1 MESPFIVGLGGT
13 VRPDSSSE
21 SALRVALDAAEATGA
36 RTRLFGADALAA
48 LPMYDPTRA
57 VTPPASHLLTALRE
71 ADGVILAS
79 PGYHGLVSG
88 LVKNA
93 LDYVEELRDDARPY
107 LSGRSVGCVATAYG
121 WQAAVTTLQ
130 GLRTIVHALRGWPT
144 PLGVAI
150 NAAESPFG
158 PDRRPPER
166 VLSQLRTMAGEVG
179 QLSRLVAVRP
189 ADGAF
194 TGMTG

>member
-1 MESPFIVGLGGT
+1 MSSPFIVGLGGT
-13 VRPDSSSE
+13 MRPGSSSE
-21 SALRVALDAAEATGA
+21 SALRIALEEAEAAGA
-36 RTRLFGADALAA
+36 RTRLFGADALTA
-48 LPMYDPTRA
+48 LPMYDPTRPA
-57 VTPPASHLLTALRE
+57 TPAADRLLTALRE

-107 LSGRSVGCVATAYG
+107 LSERPVGCVSTAYG

-130 GLRTIVHALRGWPT
+130 ALRTVVHALRGWPT

-150 NAAESPFG
+150 NAAESG
-158 PDRRPPER
+158 PDGQPPER
-166 VLSQLRTMAGEVG
+166 VRSQLQIMAGEVR
-179 QLSRLVAVRP
+179 RLGRLLALQPTDEAV
-189 ADGAF
+189 
-194 TGMTG
+194 TGMAG